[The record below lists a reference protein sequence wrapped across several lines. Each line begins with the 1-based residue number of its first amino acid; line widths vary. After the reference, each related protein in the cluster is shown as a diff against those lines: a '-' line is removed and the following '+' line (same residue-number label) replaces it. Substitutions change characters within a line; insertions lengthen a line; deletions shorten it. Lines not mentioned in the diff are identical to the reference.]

1 MIKVDKNEFSGSG
14 NGLILLAELCIA
26 VKAVAGTLGLTNE
39 FVLEGLAYA
48 LKKEADK
55 DETNMH

>member
-1 MIKVDKNEFSGSG
+1 MIKVDKNEFSCDGA
-14 NGLILLAELCIA
+14 GLILLAELCIA

-39 FVLEGLAYA
+39 FVLEGIAYS

-55 DETNMH
+55 DETNLC

>member
-26 VKAVAGTLGLTNE
+26 VKAVAVTLGLTNE